1 MVSVEV
7 TASTARAARSRLTAA
22 MIFSW
27 LFRQHYV
34 ASSSTSHQTDKT
46 TGIKLY
52 QTFRLRCQ
60 MQMDI
65 QVRVPWRPFRHRFN
79 GMDKKERYI
88 LKQGEMTERG
98 TLNTLS
104 LSL

>member
-22 MIFSW
+22 MI
-27 LFRQHYV
+27 LFMVIQ
-34 ASSSTSHQTDKT
+34 ATLCCSSTSHQTDKT
-46 TGIKLY
+46 PVLNVY

-104 LSL
+104 LAL

>member
-22 MIFSW
+22 MI
-27 LFRQHYV
+27 LFMVIQ
-34 ASSSTSHQTDKT
+34 ATLCCSSTSHQTDKT

-88 LKQGEMTERG
+88 LEMGRG
-98 TLNTLS
+98 TLNKS
-104 LSL
+104 LNVRL